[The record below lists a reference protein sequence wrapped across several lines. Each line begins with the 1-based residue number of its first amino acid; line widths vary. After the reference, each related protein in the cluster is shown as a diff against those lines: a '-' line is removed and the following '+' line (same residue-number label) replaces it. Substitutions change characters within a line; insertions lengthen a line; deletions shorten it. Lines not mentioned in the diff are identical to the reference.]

1 MANRPAHE
9 EDVLY
14 LVIELDQ
21 ALARKTPQW
30 TPQQMDVARR
40 WLASLSE
47 RLLAICPGR
56 DGAAV
61 TGARAVA
68 PLPRGS
74 AKTARELVDGNS
86 PKIVW

>member
-40 WLASLSE
+40 WLASLLE
-47 RLLAICPGR
+47 RLLAII
-56 DGAAV
+56 
-61 TGARAVA
+61 
-68 PLPRGS
+68 PRS
-74 AKTARELVDGNS
+74 
-86 PKIVW
+86 